1 MQTCQWE
8 TEHPALES
16 DLKRLVIDHFNFL
29 SENFSLY
36 FPEILSDD
44 CKKFEWIMNPFIYKD
59 YQKYNLDGHT
69 EDKLI

>member
-1 MQTCQWE
+1 MLPGLENFLQTCQWE

-16 DLKRLVIDHFNFL
+16 KLN
-29 SENFSLY
+29 SLY
-36 FPEILSDD
+36 FSEILSDD

-59 YQKYNLDGHT
+59 YQKYNLDGHS